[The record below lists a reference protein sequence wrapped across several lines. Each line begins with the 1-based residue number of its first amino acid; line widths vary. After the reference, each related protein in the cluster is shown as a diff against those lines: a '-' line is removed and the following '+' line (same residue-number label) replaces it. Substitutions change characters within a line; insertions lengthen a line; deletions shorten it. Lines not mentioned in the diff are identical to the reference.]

1 MILENQSR
9 ISFENLKNKLIKEF
23 QVKKDQLDI
32 NFTTKEDKGT
42 MGESFSIVSYS
53 DIHTLFFMERDRII
67 KHDSLSPLLVDEL
80 ATMLNEL
87 KEGEPNEN
95 Y

>member
-1 MILENQSR
+1 
-9 ISFENLKNKLIKEF
+9 
-23 QVKKDQLDI
+23 
-32 NFTTKEDKGT
+32 